1 MIHVVNDKYSIRKTV
16 GGVRYKLIKVLP
28 DRIYGLETRR
38 ISKEDIFLL
47 PKKKRYWTH
56 LNFMM

>member
-47 PKKKRYWTH
+47 PKKKRC
-56 LNFMM
+56 